1 MLIFLSVLKKCPFD
15 HTVLIISVKL
25 KFDRY
30 FFFFS
35 CQKIRA
41 SFYLTWRHTERI
53 FVLKLSTNSGKT
65 RKNMCLFDTFVS
77 LNKRFVWFCVPHCT
91 LSKLFLRSKFFTTA
105 TKTSKNFSTWSH
117 CDNYVLQWWVDLEDE
132 LSWLFTNRLSATRSM
147 KVKRMGITEIL
158 RRIWLFSAYKI
169 KSSECFSKQPIQLIS
184 NSTCVS

>member
-1 MLIFLSVLKKCPFD
+1 MTSRNSNATSSGIYLIVYDSVRSCIQFLMEIRTHGDKSGIFLLLIFLSVLKKCPFD

-77 LNKRFVWFCVPHCT
+77 LNKRFVWFRVPHCT
-91 LSKLFLRSKFFTTA
+91 LSKLFLRSKLFTTA
-105 TKTSKNFSTWSH
+105 TKN
-117 CDNYVLQWWVDLEDE
+117 
-132 LSWLFTNRLSATRSM
+132 
-147 KVKRMGITEIL
+147 I
-158 RRIWLFSAYKI
+158 
-169 KSSECFSKQPIQLIS
+169 
-184 NSTCVS
+184 